1 MLNKSFSLS
10 VKKQIKSYN
19 KIINVDSD
27 KSISIRSFLLSSVS
41 HNISHLNNILE
52 SEDVL
57 SAINCLKKL
66 GVKIKKIQSKRYL
79 VYGKGLGSLSAKKNT
94 VLNFG
99 NSGTLARLLI
109 GLLSTNP
116 EIHVKV
122 KGDHSLNQ
130 RNMAKLIDIMNE
142 FGATFKPKKNTY
154 LPLTLISS
162 EMPVGINYKAG
173 VSAQLKSAAILA
185 GLNSYG
191 VTNVHED
198 YCSRNHTENMLLQN
212 SKLINVKK
220 NKNGTTNIKIF
231 GKESLKSLNIN
242 VPGDPSSAAFFTAL
256 TLINKNA
263 SLVIKN
269 VGLNIRRIGFYNLL
283 KKHGAKIKF
292 KRVKKINNDLIGDI
306 VVKSSKLRPIKAGLH
321 YYPSTTDEYPILFV
335 IASLIPGLSIFKG
348 LTELA
353 NKESNRIEEMKKIL
367 NQVGIKCKSTKSEMR
382 IRGVKKIKKNNK
394 VIRVPNLGDHRIC
407 MSTVIFSLL
416 TGINSEIK
424 NFETVRTSSPSFL
437 NIIKLL
443 GGKYEIKKKR

>member
-19 KIINVDSD
+19 KIIYVDSD

-142 FGATFKPKKNTY
+142 FGATFKPKKILTY
-154 LPLTLISS
+154 L
-162 EMPVGINYKAG
+162 
-173 VSAQLKSAAILA
+173 
-185 GLNSYG
+185 
-191 VTNVHED
+191 
-198 YCSRNHTENMLLQN
+198 
-212 SKLINVKK
+212 
-220 NKNGTTNIKIF
+220 
-231 GKESLKSLNIN
+231 
-242 VPGDPSSAAFFTAL
+242 
-256 TLINKNA
+256 
-263 SLVIKN
+263 
-269 VGLNIRRIGFYNLL
+269 
-283 KKHGAKIKF
+283 
-292 KRVKKINNDLIGDI
+292 
-306 VVKSSKLRPIKAGLH
+306 
-321 YYPSTTDEYPILFV
+321 
-335 IASLIPGLSIFKG
+335 
-348 LTELA
+348 
-353 NKESNRIEEMKKIL
+353 
-367 NQVGIKCKSTKSEMR
+367 
-382 IRGVKKIKKNNK
+382 
-394 VIRVPNLGDHRIC
+394 
-407 MSTVIFSLL
+407 
-416 TGINSEIK
+416 
-424 NFETVRTSSPSFL
+424 
-437 NIIKLL
+437 
-443 GGKYEIKKKR
+443 